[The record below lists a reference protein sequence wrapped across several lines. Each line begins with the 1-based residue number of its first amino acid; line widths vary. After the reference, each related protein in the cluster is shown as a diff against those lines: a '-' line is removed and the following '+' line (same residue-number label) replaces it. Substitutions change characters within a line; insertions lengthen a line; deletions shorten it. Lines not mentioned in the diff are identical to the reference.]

1 MLPSLPLAC
10 HAREVTSSRRLE
22 NPHLLPRAV
31 SRGEIKCSEKESRP
45 SAVVCNHHCAQG
57 TSRIGQKIPPRDEI
71 GRILKSIDAVRDASG
86 EHPDILNLT
95 FHRQPNDG
103 GVIVQLRMSNDDT
116 GRAYH

>member
-1 MLPSLPLAC
+1 MHNDILPAVFAVAGIVAACRCGNFPL
-10 HAREVTSSRRLE
+10 SSGIALA
-22 NPHLLPRAV
+22 LQA
-31 SRGEIKCSEKESRP
+31 
-45 SAVVCNHHCAQG
+45 
-57 TSRIGQKIPPRDEI
+57 
-71 GRILKSIDAVRDASG
+71 IDAVRNASG